1 MKKAI
6 LLMMMLSA
14 VFTFGLTNVKNVP
27 QNDAIQV
34 FMDHG
39 EHI

>member
-6 LLMMMLSA
+6 LLMMMLYA

>member
-1 MKKAI
+1 KKEI
-6 LLMMMLSA
+6 LFMMLLSA
-14 VFTFGLTNVKNVP
+14 FFTFCLTNVKDIP
-27 QNDAIQV
+27 QNEAIEV

>member
-1 MKKAI
+1 
-6 LLMMMLSA
+6 A
-14 VFTFGLTNVKNVP
+14 VFTFGLTNVKDIP
-27 QNDAIQV
+27 QNEAIEV

>member
-1 MKKAI
+1 
-6 LLMMMLSA
+6 
-14 VFTFGLTNVKNVP
+14 LTNVKDVS
-27 QNDAIQV
+27 QNETIEV

>member
-6 LLMMMLSA
+6 LLMMMLST
-14 VFTFGLTNVKNVP
+14 VFTFGLTNVKDVS
-27 QNDAIQV
+27 QQESIEV

>member
-1 MKKAI
+1 MKKVI
-6 LLMMMLSA
+6 LLMMMLST
-14 VFTFGLTNVKNVP
+14 VFTFGLTTVKDVP
-27 QNDAIQV
+27 QQESIEV